1 MSDSSLVSMKK
12 VEIIIGGEDLHLV
25 EELLTK
31 ARVSGFTIVPNV
43 SGKGHHG
50 IHEGHLLFND
60 MHTLDMLFTIVP
72 ESLVEPI
79 LAGIGTLFDGFRRFG
94 SALWM
99 YVLIAVF
106 TLLWCLL
113 AVVPGAIVAECRIW

>member
-1 MSDSSLVSMKK
+1 MSDTSLVAMKR
-12 VEIIIGGEDLHLV
+12 VLIIIRGEDLHVV
-25 EELLTK
+25 EALLTK
-31 ARVSGFTIVPNV
+31 ARVSGFTIIPNV

-79 LAGIGTLFDGFRRFG
+79 LAGLGTLFDRHSG
-94 SALWM
+94 
-99 YVLIAVF
+99 I
-106 TLLWCLL
+106 
-113 AVVPGAIVAECRIW
+113 VVVSDVWVTRKHYFEQYANHAG